1 MIRKQVTRFILMIRP
16 ANFGFNAETAVNNAF
31 QSNDTSITN
40 EEVSSKAVLEFDN
53 FVKLLKEKGIN
64 VYVLQDSD
72 EPIKPDAI
80 FPNNWI
86 SFHEDGTVITYPMF
100 AKVRRLERNDK
111 VIDLL
116 EHDFWIVDHIHME
129 EAEED
134 NIYLEGTGSMVFDRV
149 SRIAYACLS
158 PRTDRNL
165 FEDFCKLTGYEPV
178 SFTAVD
184 QNDQLIYHTNV
195 MMALG
200 SSFVVICLDS
210 IKDNNE
216 RDLLISKFEQ
226 TNKEIIE
233 ITLEQMNAFAGNMLQ
248 VQSNEGAYYLVIS
261 DTAYKSLTKDQI
273 KRIKQHTEILVPQIN
288 TIEKYGGGS
297 VRCMMAEI
305 FLPEKLLA
313 EN

>member
-1 MIRKQVTRFILMIRP
+1 MIRP